1 MSDLRIIIEATI
13 TGQVADLLHY
23 DRKEDEDL
31 PRGAIEQAI
40 ADGVITVDHMID
52 VYGRELRRVL
62 RQLMVAPTTPPLP
75 QEAESE
81 RPDPKDG
88 RERWY

>member
-1 MSDLRIIIEATI
+1 VSDLRATIEATI
-13 TGQVADLLHY
+13 TDQVQDLLHY

-52 VYGRELRRVL
+52 VYSRELRRVL
-62 RQLMVAPTTPPLP
+62 KQLVVAPTTPPLP
-75 QEAESE
+75 QEAGSE